1 MKKFLYL
8 LGLIFL
14 SGCSEKISNFTIEH
28 TRKSNEKL
36 NFAMKI
42 EDKEVLNKIKES
54 SSKKFICENMIDHQQ
69 TLDAD
74 IDRFESYQIDVAVE
88 FCSNNDNNRSCE
100 PIDIRS
106 VKKINLE
113 CQAIFSAMIGN
124 VFKSEKFSVVWEEK

>member
-14 SGCSEKISNFTIEH
+14 SGCSEKISNFTIDH
-28 TRKSNEKL
+28 IVKNNEKL

-54 SSKKFICENMIDHQQ
+54 SSKKIVCKNAANNNQMLDVYIDKIENKK
-69 TLDAD
+69 
-74 IDRFESYQIDVAVE
+74 IDVSVE
-88 FCSNNDNNRSCE
+88 FCSNNDNRSCE
-100 PIDIRS
+100 PVDISS

-124 VFKSEKFSVVWEEK
+124 VSKSEKFPIVWEEK

>member
-1 MKKFLYL
+1 MKKILYL
-8 LGLIFL
+8 SGLIFL

-54 SSKKFICENMIDHQQ
+54 SSKKMFAKILLITIKCWILIIDKIENNK
-69 TLDAD
+69 
-74 IDRFESYQIDVAVE
+74 IDVSIE
-88 FCSNNDNNRSCE
+88 FCSNSDNRSCK
-100 PIDIRS
+100 PIDISS

-124 VFKSEKFSVVWEEK
+124 VSKSEKFPIVWE

>member
-14 SGCSEKISNFTIEH
+14 SGCSEKISNFTIDH
-28 TRKSNEKL
+28 IMKSNEKL

-69 TLDAD
+69 KLDAD
-74 IDRFESYQIDVAVE
+74 IDRFENNQIDVSVE
-88 FCSNNDNNRSCE
+88 FCANNDNRSCE
-100 PIDIRS
+100 PVDLSS

-124 VFKSEKFSVVWEEK
+124 VSKSEKFPIVWEEK

>member
-74 IDRFESYQIDVAVE
+74 IDRFESNQIEVSVKFYA
-88 FCSNNDNNRSCE
+88 NNNRSCE
-100 PIDIRS
+100 PVDLSS

-113 CQAIFSAMIGN
+113 CQAIFSAMIGH
-124 VFKSEKFSVVWEEK
+124 VSKSEKFPIVWEEK

>member
-8 LGLIFL
+8 SGLIFL
-14 SGCSEKISNFTIEH
+14 TGCSERISNFTIDYIM
-28 TRKSNEKL
+28 KSNEKL

-74 IDRFESYQIDVAVE
+74 IDRFENNQIEVSVK
-88 FCSNNDNNRSCE
+88 FCSNNDNRSCE
-100 PIDIRS
+100 AIDIS
-106 VKKINLE
+106 SIKKINLE

-124 VFKSEKFSVVWEEK
+124 VSESEKFPIIWEEK